1 MRQEATTTPDRVA
14 RWKARL
20 LLAAAVLLAG
30 ITGAS
35 FAQSSGQLTDISIAT
50 LPVADSALAQVAMDQ
65 GFFAAHGLKAKFNIV
80 TIGSATTTAIVAGAA
95 QFSQSNYATLI
106 QARKNGLPVEVV
118 AEAARAAKGF
128 TGVYVLPDSTIKSPK
143 DLQGKRIGTAII
155 GGIGPVLID
164 EWLKSNGI
172 DYKSIQWVQMPF
184 GNMGAALQQ
193 HQIDAA
199 WLVEP
204 FTTKFKGEL
213 NLHEV
218 FDISTGVTAGVPF
231 AGWAANEN
239 WVKAHPDL
247 VKGFQAA
254 IQEAGAYAQQHPD
267 AIRKAIAEY
276 TPLKEADVAKLS
288 LESYPAVTD
297 PQQIARVAQ
306 YMKDTGALDSAFNV
320 NSMILTPSGG
330 GQ

>member
-1 MRQEATTTPDRVA
+1 V
-14 RWKARL
+14 
-20 LLAAAVLLAG
+20 
-30 ITGAS
+30 
-35 FAQSSGQLTDISIAT
+35 
-50 LPVADSALAQVAMDQ
+50 
-65 GFFAAHGLKAKFNIV
+65 
-80 TIGSATTTAIVAGAA
+80 
-95 QFSQSNYATLI
+95 
-106 QARKNGLPVEVV
+106 VV

-128 TGVYVLPDSTIKSPK
+128 TGVYVMPDSPITSPK
-143 DLQGKRIGTAII
+143 DLAGKRIGTAII

-204 FTTKFKGEL
+204 FTTKFKSEL
-213 NLHEV
+213 NAREV
-218 FDISTGVTAGVPF
+218 FDISTGVTADVPF

-239 WVKAHPDL
+239 WAKAHPDL
-247 VKGFQAA
+247 IKAFQAA
-254 IQEAGAYAQQHPD
+254 IQEAGAYAEQHPD

-276 TPLKEADVAKLS
+276 TPLKEADVANLS
-288 LESYPAVTD
+288 LESYPAATD

-306 YMKDTGALDSAFNV
+306 YMKDTGALDSTFDV
-320 NSMILTPSGG
+320 STMILPQTSGG
-330 GQ
+330 M

>member
-1 MRQEATTTPDRVA
+1 MKQGPTTTLRRTVG
-14 RWKARL
+14 RKMRL
-20 LLAAAVLLAG
+20 VLLTVALVAGSAG
-30 ITGAS
+30 IA
-35 FAQSSGQLTDISIAT
+35 FAQTTDITIAT

-65 GFFAAHGLKAKFNIV
+65 GFFAKHGLNAKFNTV

-106 QARKNGLPVEVV
+106 QARKSGLPVVVV

-128 TGVYVLPDSTIKSPK
+128 TGVYVLPDSSIASPK
-143 DLQGKRIGTAII
+143 DLEGKRIGTAII

-204 FTTKFKGEL
+204 FTTKFKSEL
-213 NLHEV
+213 KAREV
-218 FDISTGVTAGVPF
+218 FDISSGVTAGVPF

-239 WVKAHPDL
+239 WAKDHPDV

-254 IQEAGAYAQQHPD
+254 IQEAGAYAQAHPD

-288 LESYPAVTD
+288 LETYPATTD
-297 PQQIARVAQ
+297 PKEIARVAQ
-306 YMKDTGALDSAFNV
+306 YMKDTGALDTAFQV
-320 NSMILTPSGG
+320 DSMILPQAGG
-330 GQ
+330 M

>member
-1 MRQEATTTPDRVA
+1 MRRDGSKSFTRPAVGP
-14 RWKARL
+14 ARL
-20 LLAAAVLLAG
+20 LMVAAVALAG
-30 ITGAS
+30 VLGIG
-35 FAQSSGQLTDISIAT
+35 FAQSSAKLTDISIAT

-65 GFFAAHGLKAKFNIV
+65 GFFAKNGLSAKFNLV
-80 TIGSATTTAIVAGAA
+80 TLGSATTTAIVAGAS

-106 QARKNGLPVEVV
+106 QARHNGLPVVIV

-128 TGVYVLPDSTIKSPK
+128 TGVYVMPDSPIESPK
-143 DLQGKRIGTAII
+143 DLVGKRVATSII

-193 HQIDAA
+193 HQVDAA

-213 NLHEV
+213 NLREV

-231 AGWAANEN
+231 AGWAANET
-239 WVKAHPDL
+239 WAKAHPDL
-247 VKGFQAA
+247 VKAFQLS
-254 IQEAGAYAQQHPD
+254 IQEAGAYAAQHPD

-288 LESYPAVTD
+288 LESYPSSTD

-306 YMKDTGALDSAFNV
+306 YMKDTGALASSFDV
-320 NSMILTPSGG
+320 TSMILPQPSGG
-330 GQ
+330 M

>member
-1 MRQEATTTPDRVA
+1 MRHEATTTPRQ
-14 RWKARL
+14 KAWQMMRL
-20 LLAAAVLLAG
+20 TLLAAALVVG
-30 ITGAS
+30 MFGAA
-35 FAQSSGQLTDISIAT
+35 FAQSTDIAIST

-65 GFFAAHGLKAKFNIV
+65 GFFANHGLNVKFNTV

-106 QARKNGLPVEVV
+106 QARKNGLPVVVV

-128 TGVYVLPDSTIKSPK
+128 TGVYVMPDSSIQSPK
-143 DLQGKRIGTAII
+143 DLAGKRIGTAII
-155 GGIGPVLID
+155 GGIGPVLIN

-204 FTTKFKGEL
+204 FTTKFKSEL
-213 NLHEV
+213 SAREV
-218 FDISTGVTAGVPF
+218 FDISSGVTAGVPF

-239 WVKAHPDL
+239 WAKDHPDIVKA
-247 VKGFQAA
+247 FQTA
-254 IQEAGAYAQQHPD
+254 IQEAGAYAEAHPD

-276 TPLKEADVAKLS
+276 TPLKEADVANLS
-288 LESYPAVTD
+288 LETYPATTD
-297 PQQIARVAQ
+297 PQEIARVAQ
-306 YMKDTGALDSAFNV
+306 YMKDTGVLDSAFQV
-320 NSMILTPSGG
+320 DSMILPQAGG
-330 GQ
+330 M